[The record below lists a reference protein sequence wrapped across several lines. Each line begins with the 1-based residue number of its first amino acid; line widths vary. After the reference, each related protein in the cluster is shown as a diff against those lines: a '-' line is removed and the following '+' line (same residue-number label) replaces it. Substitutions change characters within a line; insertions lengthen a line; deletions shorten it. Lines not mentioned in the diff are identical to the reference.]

1 MQDKTCKYN
10 ENVHCELAKYAP
22 YCDQL
27 CELNE
32 EAKKHFE
39 KMNSS
44 QNQPNN
50 DKRESFY
57 E

>member
-10 ENVHCELAKYAP
+10 ENVHCELARYAP

-32 EAKKHFE
+32 EAKKYFE

-44 QNQPNN
+44 QNQSNN
-50 DKRESFY
+50 DKRESFL
-57 E
+57 